1 MLNVTIQNDGKIKF
15 QSECSNAKEMRYNV
29 NLLLAIISSIEME
42 EKVDKRVDDIPAQTI
57 YYLYLKK
64 VDCNN
69 RVSTTK
75 ELSQQLNIPLQNAK
89 SIVDSVADGREALIS
104 QSTNKLFIENIK
116 DTLECKGCTCEIT
129 QG

>member
-42 EKVDKRVDDIPAQTI
+42 EKIDKRVDDIPTQTI

-69 RVSTTK
+69 RISTTK

-89 SIVDSVADGREALIS
+89 AIVDTVADGREALIS
-104 QSTNKLFIENIK
+104 QSTNKLFIENVK
-116 DTLECKGCTCEIT
+116 DALECKGCTCEIT

>member
-42 EKVDKRVDDIPAQTI
+42 EKVDKRVDSIPAQTI

-69 RVSTTK
+69 RISTTK
-75 ELSQQLNIPLQNAK
+75 ELSQQLNIPLRNAK
-89 SIVDSVADGREALIS
+89 AIVDTVADGREALIS
-104 QSTNKLFIENIK
+104 QSTNKLFIENVK
-116 DTLECKGCTCEIT
+116 DALECKGCTCEIT

>member
-42 EKVDKRVDDIPAQTI
+42 EKADKRVDDIPAQTI

-89 SIVDSVADGREALIS
+89 SIVYSVADGREALIS

-116 DTLECKGCTCEIT
+116 DALECKGCTCEIT

>member
-42 EKVDKRVDDIPAQTI
+42 EKVNKRVNDIHAQTI

-69 RVSTTK
+69 RISTTK

-89 SIVDSVADGREALIS
+89 AIVDSVADGKEALMS
-104 QSTNKLFIENIK
+104 QSTNKLFIENVK
-116 DTLECKGCTCEIT
+116 DALECKGCTCEIT

>member
-1 MLNVTIQNDGKIKF
+1 MLNITIQNDGKIKF

-104 QSTNKLFIENIK
+104 QSTNKLFIENVK
-116 DTLECKGCTCEIT
+116 DALECKGCTCEIT

>member
-69 RVSTTK
+69 RISTTK

-104 QSTNKLFIENIK
+104 QSTNKLFIENVK
-116 DTLECKGCTCEIT
+116 DALECKGCTCEIT

>member
-42 EKVDKRVDDIPAQTI
+42 EKVDKRVDDIHAQTI

-69 RVSTTK
+69 RISTTK

-89 SIVDSVADGREALIS
+89 AIVDSVADGREALMS
-104 QSTNKLFIENIK
+104 QSTNKLFIENVK
-116 DTLECKGCTCEIT
+116 NALECKGCTCEIT

>member
-42 EKVDKRVDDIPAQTI
+42 EKIDKKVDDIPTQTI

-69 RVSTTK
+69 RISTTK

-89 SIVDSVADGREALIS
+89 AIVDTVADGREALIS
-104 QSTNKLFIENIK
+104 QSTNKLFIENVK
-116 DTLECKGCTCEIT
+116 NALECKGCTCEIT

>member
-89 SIVDSVADGREALIS
+89 AIVDTVADGREALIS
-104 QSTNKLFIENIK
+104 QSTNKLFIENVK
-116 DTLECKGCTCEIT
+116 DALECKGCTCEIT

>member
-42 EKVDKRVDDIPAQTI
+42 EKVDKRIDDIPAQTI

-104 QSTNKLFIENIK
+104 QSTNKLFIENVK
-116 DTLECKGCTCEIT
+116 DALECKGCTCEIT